1 MLTALRETPLRL
13 ATQAQIL
20 ATTAPA
26 ALTQHASMALAKAKG
41 TEDEPRFLAHRIWQI
56 VLIVAIAVVLV
67 AGIVSYAL
75 VAYQCVSRGYDRVKW
90 SGPNGWRVW
99 EFKIICE
106 KY

>member
-20 ATTAPA
+20 ATGTPE
-26 ALTQHASMALAKAKG
+26 ALHRRCSESLAKVQG
-41 TEDEPRFLAHRIWQI
+41 VPGEPRLVSHRIWQI
-56 VLIVAIAVVLV
+56 VLIIAIAVVLV

-75 VAYQCVSRGYDRVKW
+75 VALECTRRGYDRVKW
-90 SGPNGWRVW
+90 SGPNGWRIW